1 MQLICNNQW
10 GSFLTRDLSTTL
22 QGRSKG
28 NPFPQKRLK
37 TPAPGRLGLAFVLLV
52 EVLFCLGRLRRGAL
66 RPNAPLIPPP
76 RFPCGMAEQRN
87 KLPQKTERR
96 EGTQSSNELTP
107 RADGRCPLG
116 GSLFPRYSQRV
127 LCCLA

>member
-87 KLPQKTERR
+87 KLPQKPSGGKAPRHLKAHSPSRWMVPPRR
-96 EGTQSSNELTP
+96 VF
-107 RADGRCPLG
+107 
-116 GSLFPRYSQRV
+116 FPKVFPRV